1 MSVAQQK
8 RFLTTLLDEMD
19 SKKIEAYRR
28 AKADKQEHNF
38 TMSRRSVRKGL
49 RDYLKTQNLSKKDYD
64 DILSKTDQHVKQFIK
79 AVKTECARLAGKDN
93 TVTAV
98 GVNTAVKISYNFE
111 IKNGKSRYDKIGG
124 TDGVYAKQL
133 KVFKVQFADV
143 YGKEV
148 KTKDLLQLSHAE
160 FEGIIESAVSDAI
173 DTAVASQA
181 AIGRAEAKNFLR
193 GRGIDLKVLRDTKT
207 TTMNV
212 ELASAEENKED
223 NKASKARLAG
233 MRQALVS
240 ALESLSKEG
249 KLLDLPGSDS
259 FRTIKKKKVVN
270 SILEPFR
277 SKKNIKVTAEH
288 KTKHSKS
295 TSKKS
300 IKPKDVIVA
309 AAARAKTRKITATRK
324 AAGSPAAQPLQML
337 VMINAQLP
345 KQVEKNMQDPALK
358 YQTGRF
364 ARSVQA
370 TEVTKTPKGFPSIG
384 YTYQKSPYQTFEP
397 GYKQGSVE
405 RDPRRL
411 IDKSIRELAT
421 QFALGRL
428 YTRRL

>member
-1 MSVAQQK
+1 MSVEQQK
-8 RFLTTLLDEMD
+8 QFLTTLLDEMD

-64 DILSKTDQHVKQFIK
+64 DILSKTDKYVKQFIK
-79 AVKTECARLAGKDN
+79 AVKKECARLAGKDN

-124 TDGVYAKQL
+124 TDGVYAKRL

-160 FEGIIESAVSDAI
+160 FEGIIESAVSSAI

-212 ELASAEENKED
+212 ELASADENEKD
-223 NKASKARLAG
+223 NKASKASPSQFVVVQRLDKPVLLAVVA
-233 MRQALVS
+233 RVLVTH
-240 ALESLSKEG
+240 LHR
-249 KLLDLPGSDS
+249 LLDIGPSG
-259 FRTIKKKKVVN
+259 R
-270 SILEPFR
+270 P
-277 SKKNIKVTAEH
+277 
-288 KTKHSKS
+288 S
-295 TSKKS
+295 TS
-300 IKPKDVIVA
+300 
-309 AAARAKTRKITATRK
+309 
-324 AAGSPAAQPLQML
+324 SPSSQPLRNPSASWAPSNQPSGAPRL
-337 VMINAQLP
+337 
-345 KQVEKNMQDPALK
+345 
-358 YQTGRF
+358 
-364 ARSVQA
+364 SVIP
-370 TEVTKTPKGFPSIG
+370 TS
-384 YTYQKSPYQTFEP
+384 
-397 GYKQGSVE
+397 
-405 RDPRRL
+405 
-411 IDKSIRELAT
+411 
-421 QFALGRL
+421 
-428 YTRRL
+428 

>member
-1 MSVAQQK
+1 MSVGQQK
-8 RFLTTLLDEMD
+8 QFLETLLEEMD
-19 SKKIEAYRR
+19 SKKIKAYRR
-28 AKADKQEHNF
+28 AKADKQHHNF

-49 RDYLKTQNLSKKDYD
+49 RDYLKTQDLSKKAYD
-64 DILSKTDQHVKQFIK
+64 DILHKTDKYVKQFIK
-79 AVKTECARLAGKDN
+79 AVKTECARLANKDD

-98 GVNTAVKISYNFE
+98 GVNTAVKISYAFE

-143 YGKEV
+143 YGEVV

-160 FEGIIESAVSDAI
+160 FEGIIESAVSSAI

-212 ELASAEENKED
+212 ELASAEENAKD
-223 NKASKARLAG
+223 KDASKARLAG
-233 MRQALVS
+233 MRKALVS

-259 FRTIKKKKVVN
+259 FRTLKKKKVVN
-270 SILEPFR
+270 SILDPFR
-277 SKKNIKVTAEH
+277 NKKNVKVTT
-288 KTKHSKS
+288 KQKIKHSRTK
-295 TSKKS
+295 SKKS

-309 AAARAKTRKITATRK
+309 AARAKIRKTKATRK
-324 AAGSPAAQPLQML
+324 ATVSPAAQPLQML
-337 VMINAQLP
+337 AMINAQLP
-345 KQVEKNMQDPALK
+345 KQVEENMQDPALN

-364 ARSVQA
+364 ARSVRA
-370 TEVTKTPKGFPSIG
+370 TDITKTPKGFPSIG
-384 YTYQKSPYQTFEP
+384 YTYQKSPYQTFET

-411 IDKSIRELAT
+411 IDQSIRELAT

>member
-8 RFLTTLLDEMD
+8 KFLNTLLEEMD
-19 SKKIEAYRR
+19 SKNIEAYRR

-49 RDYLKTQNLSKKDYD
+49 RDYLKAQGLSKKDYD
-64 DILSKTDQHVKQFIK
+64 DILSKTDKYVKQFIK

-143 YGKEV
+143 YGEVV

-193 GRGIDLKVLRDTKT
+193 GRGIDLKLLRDTKT

-233 MRQALVS
+233 MREALVS
-240 ALESLSKEG
+240 ALESLNKEG

-259 FRTIKKKKVVN
+259 FRTLKKKKVVN

-277 SKKNIKVTAEH
+277 NKKNVKVTAKH
-288 KTKHSKS
+288 KIKHSK
-295 TSKKS
+295 TTGKKN

-309 AAARAKTRKITATRK
+309 AARAKIRKTRATRK
-324 AAGSPAAQPLQML
+324 ATASPAAQPLQML
-337 VMINAQLP
+337 AMINAQLP
-345 KQVEKNMQDPALK
+345 KQVEENMQDPALN

-364 ARSVQA
+364 ARSVRA
-370 TEVTKTPKGFPSIG
+370 TDITKTPKGFPSIG
-384 YTYQKSPYQTFEP
+384 YTYQKSPYQTFET

-411 IDKSIRELAT
+411 IDRSIRELAT

>member
-1 MSVAQQK
+1 MSVEQQK
-8 RFLTTLLDEMD
+8 QFLTTLLDEMD
-19 SKKIEAYRR
+19 SKKIKAYRR
-28 AKADKQEHNF
+28 AKADKQHHNF

-64 DILSKTDQHVKQFIK
+64 DILSKTDKYVKQFIK
-79 AVKTECARLAGKDN
+79 AVKTECARLANKDD

-98 GVNTAVKISYNFE
+98 GVNTAVKISYAFE

-160 FEGIIESAVSDAI
+160 FEGIIESAVSSAI

-212 ELASAEENKED
+212 ELASADENEKD

-233 MRQALVS
+233 MRKALVS
-240 ALESLSKEG
+240 ALESLNKEG

-259 FRTIKKKKVVN
+259 FRTLKKKKVVN
-270 SILEPFR
+270 SILDPFR
-277 SKKNIKVTAEH
+277 NKKNVKVTAKH
-288 KTKHSKS
+288 KIKHSKT
-295 TSKKS
+295 TSKKG
-300 IKPKDVIVA
+300 IKTKDVIVA
-309 AAARAKTRKITATRK
+309 AAKTRKTKATRK
-324 AAGSPAAQPLQML
+324 AKASPAAQPLQML
-337 VMINAQLP
+337 VLINKELP
-345 KQVEKNMQDPALK
+345 KTVMDNMGSPRLEN
-358 YQTGRF
+358 QTGRF
-364 ARSVQA
+364 ARSVRA
-370 TEVTKTPKGFPSIG
+370 VDVIKTPHGFPSIG
-384 YTYQKSPYQTFEP
+384 YTYQRNPYQVFEE
-397 GYKQGSVE
+397 GSSGAWANGH
-405 RDPRRL
+405 RDPRQL
-411 IDKSIRELAT
+411 IDQSIREIA
-421 QFALGRL
+421 AKMAIGRF
-428 YTRRL
+428 YTRRV